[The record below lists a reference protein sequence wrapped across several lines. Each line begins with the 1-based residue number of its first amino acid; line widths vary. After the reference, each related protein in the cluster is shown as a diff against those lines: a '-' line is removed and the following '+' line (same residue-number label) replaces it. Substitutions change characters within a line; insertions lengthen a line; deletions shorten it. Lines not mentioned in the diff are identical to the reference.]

1 MYIGCSYGEDEV
13 KSGSEKYYRQ
23 ALQICT
29 LDLSNQDG
37 SNIIETSECLFK
49 MGSLLS
55 EMGEIPGAIRC
66 FNDAFLL
73 RDSSVIPAKT
83 LFKEFHDIQM
93 AFYILGK
100 KEKVIASYAE
110 GDMVHDLI
118 KHRWIDLQVE
128 IKESQFPF
136 VCEDFKAW
144 FKTVHID
151 FPYGMEEILE
161 LIESSH
167 DPFSLRG

>member
-1 MYIGCSYGEDEV
+1 MKI
-13 KSGSEKYYRQ
+13 GSEKYYRQ

-37 SNIIETSECLFK
+37 SNNIETSECLFK
-49 MGSLLS
+49 MGTLLG

-66 FNDAFLL
+66 FNDAFIL
-73 RDSSVIPAKT
+73 RDSSLIPAKT

-93 AFYILGK
+93 AIYILGK
-100 KEKVIASYAE
+100 SVKTIKNYAE

-118 KHRWIDLQVE
+118 KHRWIDLQLE
-128 IKESQFPF
+128 IRESQFPF
-136 VCEDFKAW
+136 VCEDMKAW

-161 LIESSH
+161 MIESID
-167 DPFSLRG
+167 DPFSHRG

>member
-1 MYIGCSYGEDEV
+1 MYIGCRYGEDYV
-13 KSGSEKYYRQ
+13 KNKSEKYYRQ
-23 ALQICT
+23 ALKICT

-37 SNIIETSECLFK
+37 TNHIETSECLFK

-55 EMGEIPGAIRC
+55 EMGEISGAIRC
-66 FNDAFLL
+66 FNDAFIL
-73 RDSSVIPAKT
+73 RDSSTIPSRT
-83 LFKEFHDIQM
+83 LFREFHDIQM
-93 AFYILGK
+93 AIYILGK
-100 KEKVIASYAE
+100 KGKTIANYAE

-118 KHRWIDLQVE
+118 KHRWVDLQDE

-151 FPYGMEEILE
+151 FPYGMEEIYE
-161 LIESSH
+161 LIDASF

>member
-1 MYIGCSYGEDEV
+1 MYIVCSYGEDYV
-13 KSGSEKYYRQ
+13 KESSEKYYRE
-23 ALQICT
+23 ALKICT
-29 LDLSNQDG
+29 LDLSKQDG
-37 SNIIETSECLFK
+37 SNLMETAECLFK
-49 MGSLLS
+49 MGTLLS

-73 RDSSVIPAKT
+73 RDSSHIPSIT

-100 KEKVIASYAE
+100 KEKIIVSYAE

-118 KHRWIDLQVE
+118 KHRWIELQRE

-161 LIESSH
+161 LIESSL

>member
-1 MYIGCSYGEDEV
+1 M
-13 KSGSEKYYRQ
+13 KNRSEKYYRQ
-23 ALQICT
+23 ALKICT
-29 LDLSNQDG
+29 LDLSNLDG
-37 SNIIETSECLFK
+37 TNNIESAECLFK

-66 FNDAFLL
+66 FNDAFLI
-73 RDSSVIPAKT
+73 RDISIIPAKT
-83 LFKEFHDIQM
+83 LFKQFHDIQM
-93 AFYILGK
+93 AIYILGK
-100 KEKVIASYAE
+100 KDKKIANYAE

-118 KHRWIDLQVE
+118 KHRWIDLQHE

-151 FPYGMEEILE
+151 FPYAMDEFLEIHD
-161 LIESSH
+161 SS
-167 DPFSLRG
+167 DDSFSLRG